1 MEEIDHE
8 RADARAGNHRAH
20 DSCLARL
27 FARLHH
33 RHHPQ
38 QPSSDDLSARERNIV
53 QEAARAAAQ
62 AVMREA
68 VGLSARERNI
78 VQEAAHAATQAV
90 MREAVSTAI
99 RTVAPDVAPERAPH
113 VAQERARAMA
123 RAVLPPSVAG
133 LFQDFMNPEP
143 PPKSR

>member
-8 RADARAGNHRAH
+8 RAGDRAGA
-20 DSCLARL
+20 DSANDWCLARL
-27 FARLHH
+27 FARLHRLHHPNDWCLARLFARLH
-33 RHHPQ
+33 RLHHPQ
-38 QPSSDDLSARERNIV
+38 QPPSEELTARERLLV
-53 QEAARAAAQ
+53 QESARAAA
-62 AVMREA
+62 
-68 VGLSARERNI
+68 
-78 VQEAAHAATQAV
+78 QAV

-143 PPKSR
+143 PLKSR